1 MSLFKEFKE
10 FISRG
15 NVFDMSVG
23 VIVGGAFSKIV
34 TALTQTVI
42 MPIITIF
49 TGKLNVSE
57 LMFMIGSTEIPYGQ
71 FLQAVIDFLITAA
84 AIFVMIKLL
93 KSADARMSELA
104 HRHGEEQS
112 AEEPEAEPEPSEE
125 EKLLREI
132 RDLLKNRE

>member
-1 MSLFKEFKE
+1 MSLFKEFKD

-15 NVFDMSVG
+15 NIFDMSVG

-42 MPIITIF
+42 MPVITIF

-57 LMFMIGSTEIPYGQ
+57 LTAMIGSTEIPYGQ

-84 AIFVMIKLL
+84 AIFVMIKVI
-93 KSADARMSELA
+93 KSANERMSGLTHKKE
-104 HRHGEEQS
+104 
-112 AEEPEAEPEPSEE
+112 EEPEPVPEPSEE

-132 RDLLKNRE
+132 RDLLKSKE

>member
-1 MSLFKEFKE
+1 MSLFKEFKD

-15 NVFDMSVG
+15 NIFDMSVG

-42 MPIITIF
+42 MPVITIF

-57 LMFMIGSTEIPYGQ
+57 LTAMIGSTEIPYGQ

-84 AIFVMIKLL
+84 AIFVMIKAV
-93 KSADARMSELA
+93 KSANERMSGLT
-104 HRHGEEQS
+104 HKKEEDP
-112 AEEPEAEPEPSEE
+112 EPEPAPEPSEE

-132 RDLLKNRE
+132 RDLLKSKE

>member
-1 MSLFKEFKE
+1 MSLVKEFKE

-15 NVFDMSVG
+15 NIFDMSVG

-34 TALTQTVI
+34 TALTQNII
-42 MPIITIF
+42 MPVITIF

-57 LMFMIGSTEIPYGQ
+57 LMLMIGSTQIPYGE

-84 AIFVMIKLL
+84 AIFVMIKAVKKANERVNNLT
-93 KSADARMSELA
+93 
-104 HRHGEEQS
+104 HR
-112 AEEPEAEPEPSEE
+112 PEAEPAPEPEPEPSEE

-132 RDLLKNRE
+132 RDLLKNK

>member
-1 MSLFKEFKE
+1 MSWLKEFKE

-15 NVFDMSVG
+15 NIFDMSVG

-34 TALTQTVI
+34 TALTQNII
-42 MPIITIF
+42 MPVITIF

-57 LMFMIGSTEIPYGQ
+57 LMFMIGSTQIPYGE

-84 AIFVMIKLL
+84 AIFVMIKAV
-93 KSADARMSELA
+93 KKANERMNNLA
-104 HRHGEEQS
+104 HKPEAEP
-112 AEEPEAEPEPSEE
+112 AEEPAPEPSEE

-132 RDLLKNRE
+132 RDLLKNK

>member
-1 MSLFKEFKE
+1 MSLVKEFKE

-15 NVFDMSVG
+15 NIFDMSVG

-34 TALTQTVI
+34 TALTQNII
-42 MPIITIF
+42 MPVITIF

-57 LMFMIGSTEIPYGQ
+57 LMLMIGSTQIPYGE

-84 AIFVMIKLL
+84 AIFVMIKAVKKANERVNNLT
-93 KSADARMSELA
+93 
-104 HRHGEEQS
+104 HRPE
-112 AEEPEAEPEPSEE
+112 AEPAPEPEPEPEPEPSEE

-132 RDLLKNRE
+132 RDLLKNK